1 MEPPTSTIP
10 RKSVHRAIDQVTT
23 QLAKLA
29 KNGPLTATAVA
40 RTNLSEPQKAF
51 ATALVKLAAR
61 RNETTVSDL
70 SPAELRATATY
81 AKKTLLDTR
90 DTDANGF
97 SVREVA
103 GLSKTAKLAVALV
116 GGSPPVA
123 PAPAEPTELDVS
135 DMTPAAAMAR
145 VARRLPKADL
155 QAIIADTNEA
165 MEQRDGTPV
174 GTTRI
179 SSVERQRDGTEHV
192 TTAGTFE
199 YEGTEFSF
207 YAVFEVDKSGG
218 HTLVDSGAD

>member
-1 MEPPTSTIP
+1 MSTIP

-23 QLAKLA
+23 QLSKLA
-29 KNGPLTATAVA
+29 KTGPLTPGAVA

-81 AKKTLLDTR
+81 AKKTLLDAR

-97 SVREVA
+97 SAREVA
-103 GLSKTAKLAVALV
+103 SLSKTAKLAVALV
-116 GGSPPVA
+116 GGPPPA
-123 PAPAEPTELDVS
+123 APAEPTELDVS
-135 DMTPAAAMAR
+135 DMTPAAALAR
-145 VARRLPKADL
+145 VEKRLPKADL
-155 QAIIADTNEA
+155 KAIIADTIEA
-165 MEQRDGTPV
+165 MEQRDGTPI
-174 GTTRI
+174 GTTRV
-179 SSVERQRDGTEHV
+179 SSVERQPNGTEHV
-192 TTAGTFE
+192 TTTGTFD

-207 YAVFEVDKSGG
+207 YAVFEVDKAGG

>member
-1 MEPPTSTIP
+1 MPSIP

-23 QLAKLA
+23 QLSKLA
-29 KNGPLTATAVA
+29 KTGTLTASAVA
-40 RTNLSEPQKAF
+40 RTTLSEPQKAF

-81 AKKTLLDTR
+81 AKKTLLDAR

-97 SVREVA
+97 SAREVA

-116 GGSPPVA
+116 GGSSPVA
-123 PAPAEPTELDVS
+123 PTPAEPTELDVS
-135 DMTPAAAMAR
+135 DMTPAAALAR
-145 VARRLPKADL
+145 VEKRLPKADL
-155 QAIIADTNEA
+155 KSIIADTIEA
-165 MEQRDGTPV
+165 MEQRDGTPI

-179 SSVERQRDGTEHV
+179 SSVERQRNGTEHV
-192 TTAGTFE
+192 TTTGTFDS
-199 YEGTEFSF
+199 EGTEFSF